1 MGCTFVD
8 YRMRNLTKSTLSAT
22 GALRFALILLVALP
36 GVYLHAQNTAP
47 DPALLNQ
54 EFLKIINEYR
64 ASKQLKPLA
73 LEAGFYPYVLAH
85 SQTMAK
91 DDEAHHNRFE
101 ARMKSYWKRSGKQIS
116 IGENAAYFYLPTE
129 GDETGIALNDELKNS
144 EPAAVK
150 TFVAVSESV
159 AANQCHEAC
168 YALYAFNHWRT
179 SKPHHALMV
188 DPRAKSCYVAY
199 VRRGEYVYF
208 ALWVGF

>member
-1 MGCTFVD
+1 MKPFKLKMLRVHFV
-8 YRMRNLTKSTLSAT
+8 LQ
-22 GALRFALILLVALP
+22 FALMALVATSAAHLS
-36 GVYLHAQNTAP
+36 AQNTAP
-47 DPALLNQ
+47 DADLLNQ
-54 EFLKIINEYR
+54 EFLKVINEYR
-64 ASKQLKPLA
+64 SSKKAKPLV
-73 LEAGFYPYVLAH
+73 LEEGFYPFVLAH

-129 GDETGIALNDELKNS
+129 GDETGIALNDELKDS

-150 TFVAVSESV
+150 TFVAISESV